1 MTGGG
6 FDKAGGVAETRAD
19 LEYPRQ
25 CTGPGVR
32 IRYTPEVG
40 LPGEEIKRV
49 LGTGRVR
56 RTKGVST
63 TTERQIRGRVSYGDL
78 FPVRVG
84 ISKVV

>member
-1 MTGGG
+1 MRTNP
-6 FDKAGGVAETRAD
+6 
-19 LEYPRQ
+19 EYPRQ
-25 CTGPGVR
+25 RTRNELPGVR

-40 LPGEEIKRV
+40 LPGEEIKRM